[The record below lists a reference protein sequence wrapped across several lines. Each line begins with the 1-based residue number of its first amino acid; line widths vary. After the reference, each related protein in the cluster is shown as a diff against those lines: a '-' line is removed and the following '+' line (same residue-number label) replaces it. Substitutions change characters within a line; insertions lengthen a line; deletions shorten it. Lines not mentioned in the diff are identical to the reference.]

1 MVAAVV
7 AAATI
12 HASVSPG
19 APARDGIVRVVF
31 EGLPAPAADVI
42 IDGGIA
48 SGGKMFGL
56 VPLRDAGRGTWWTA
70 LRAPGFLGVYPIRVR
85 AQGRYWGTDGLV
97 KVLPRRFAA
106 EPGVP
111 TPKLVVEWW
120 RRQSPGGADITSVT
134 EWRAGFY
141 YHLDQRYNRLLRVR
155 FTLLAPWRE
164 YDLAKGTYT
173 RWFDVARTN
182 LTADWRLV
190 QVVDAP

>member
-19 APARDGIVRVVF
+19 APARDGTVRVSV

-42 IDGGIA
+42 IHGGIA

-56 VPLRDAGRGTWWTA
+56 VPLRDAGGGTWWTS
-70 LRAPGFLGVYPIRVR
+70 LRAPGFLGIYPIGVR
-85 AQGRYWGTDGLV
+85 AEGRYRETDALV
-97 KVLPRRFAA
+97 TVLPPGFAA

-120 RRQSPGGADITSVT
+120 RRQSPGGVDVASVT
-134 EWRAGFY
+134 EWHAGFY
-141 YHLDQRYNRLLRVR
+141 YHQDQRYNRLLRVR
-155 FTLLAPWRE
+155 FTPLAPWRR
-164 YDLAKGTYT
+164 YHLAKATYT
-173 RWFDVARTN
+173 RWFDVARTS
-182 LTADWRLV
+182 LTGDWRLV